1 MKKFKQT
8 MKRFFKKPAVRT
20 VSLILAGLMLVGMI
34 AGVSAGVHIGHDED
48 GTRRYIVTESA
59 AVSAVEK
66 NGDKYA
72 FAENEP
78 MLVTDYP
85 GVSTA
90 KLANDIS
97 AVLVDTSANTT
108 VGDGRYN
115 GRYSSRDSYFIYRYK
130 LPVGTTHIDW
140 RATVGGEYGI
150 YIAFSD
156 ENCPDPADASA
167 WELIRDFE
175 SDNHDYK
182 KSLNMTIS
190 YDVKAKQA
198 AQGYVYLKFTDFGD
212 MDGWGGRVCL
222 GSDYPITMTYTYVRT
237 ED

>member
-1 MKKFKQT
+1 MKKIKQT
-8 MKRFFKKPAVRT
+8 MKRFFKKPVVRT

-48 GTRRYIVTESA
+48 GTRRYIVTDSA
-59 AVSAVEK
+59 VVSAVK
-66 NGDKYA
+66 ANGSKYA
-72 FAENEP
+72 FAEDEP
-78 MLVTDYP
+78 MLVKDYP

-90 KLANDIS
+90 MLSDNIN

-108 VGDGRYN
+108 VGDGRFN
-115 GRYSSRDSYFIYRYK
+115 GRHSSNASYFIYRYK

-156 ENCPDPADASA
+156 ENCPDPVDASA
-167 WELIRDFE
+167 WELVRDFK
-175 SDNHDYK
+175 SDNHDYE

-198 AQGYVYLKFTDFGD
+198 AQGYVYLKFTDFGSL
-212 MDGWGGRVCL
+212 DGWGGRVCL